1 MPSQLVTAR
10 GQPSLHTVPYMP
22 YPTTAALTGCLPQNL
37 QLPKNNVQFAMHPT
51 AIQLQPPLCITSIV
65 LTPVN
70 GLQGIDCLAF
80 KCICRRFLHGS
91 VVVFGTLCISITEIS
106 V

>member
-22 YPTTAALTGCLPQNL
+22 YPTTAAILPQNL

-70 GLQGIDCLAF
+70 GLQGIDSLAF
-80 KCICRRFLHGS
+80 QMCSQPIFYVGLRLYL
-91 VVVFGTLCISITEIS
+91 VLYALA
-106 V
+106 